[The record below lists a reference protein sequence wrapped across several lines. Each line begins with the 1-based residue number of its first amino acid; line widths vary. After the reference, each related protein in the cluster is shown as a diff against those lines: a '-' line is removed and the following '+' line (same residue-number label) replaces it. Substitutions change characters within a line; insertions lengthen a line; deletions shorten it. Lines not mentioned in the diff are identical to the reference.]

1 MTVRFE
7 PCGAGALVGSL
18 PLRDHDEATRA
29 MLTAT
34 PEIPAW
40 VQLPCYPQEGMIN
53 QFLPGFPGIA
63 GDVRGKV
70 HVDTASASY
79 HDDLAAFYE
88 DYLAVC
94 DNAALLPGSRFALS
108 SDTAP
113 GFFSLRQQVA
123 GMDRQ
128 PLALKGQVTGPVT
141 LGMGLKDTDGR
152 SVIYDE
158 TLCDVMIKHLAMKAC
173 WQVQALGDA
182 GVPVIVF
189 FDEPGI
195 VSIGTSACISI
206 SREQV
211 LSMLGEVMGA
221 VTAAGGVPG
230 IHICANADWSLAFEA
245 GARVI
250 SFDAYS
256 YFDRFILYPDQLRRY
271 LQDGGI
277 LAWGIVPTS
286 DPEFIRR
293 ETPESLFS
301 ALESHIARMEQ
312 LGLDRA
318 RILRRSIITP
328 SCGAGSLSVEL
339 ASRVLAYTSSL
350 SGQVRG
356 LVSR

>member
-1 MTVRFE
+1 MTAQFE
-7 PCGAGALVGSL
+7 PCGAAALVGSL
-18 PLRDHDEATRA
+18 PHRDHEEATRA
-29 MLTAT
+29 MLAAT

-63 GDVRGKV
+63 GDVNGQV
-70 HVDTASASY
+70 HVATAAESY
-79 HDDLAAFYE
+79 HDELAAFYE
-88 DYLAVC
+88 DYLAVSE
-94 DNAALLPGSRFALS
+94 DAGRLAESRFALS

-113 GFFSLRQQVA
+113 GFFTMRAQVA
-123 GMDRQ
+123 GMTRP
-128 PLALKGQVTGPVT
+128 PLAVKGQVTGPVT
-141 LGMGLKDTDGR
+141 LGMGLKDAAGR
-152 SVIYDE
+152 AIIYDE
-158 TLCDVMIKHLAMKAC
+158 TLRDVMLKHLAMKAC
-173 WQVQALGDA
+173 WQVQALQGA

-211 LSMLGEVMGA
+211 LAMLREIMGA
-221 VTAAGGVPG
+221 VSAAGGLPG

-256 YFDRFILYPDQLRRY
+256 YFDKFILYPDHLRRY
-271 LQDGGI
+271 LQEGGI

-286 DPEFIRR
+286 DPACICR
-293 ETPESLFS
+293 ETPESLFA
-301 ALESHIARMEQ
+301 ALEGHITRMEQ

-318 RILRRSIITP
+318 RILRRSLITP
-328 SCGAGSLSVEL
+328 SCGAGSLSGEM
-339 ASRVLAYTSSL
+339 AARVLEFTAHL
-350 SGQVRG
+350 SGRVRG
-356 LVSR
+356 LVTA